1 MLMPDT
7 PDIVSPVTTSPAASP
22 PAGRSFA
29 ARLLRTPSALIGG
42 VLLLAVIAAALSA
55 GWLFPG
61 DPLELIAEPFLRPGQ
76 DAAWP
81 LGTDM
86 LGRDILA
93 GIFHGARAS
102 LVIAAA
108 ATAISVL
115 LGMSAG
121 LASGYFGGWLDREIN
136 RLCVFFQT
144 VPPFLFALAIVAIVQ
159 PSVITIALAIGVTS
173 WPNLARLVRAETQR
187 LRHGE
192 MVQASIALGASDWR
206 IIVHDIVPNT
216 LTPVLVSTSL
226 LVATAILTESALAFL
241 GLGDPNVAS
250 WGNMVG
256 AGREVLRTD
265 GYIATLPGLA
275 IVVTVLSLNLLS
287 DGLAALLD
295 RRADR

>member
-1 MLMPDT
+1 MLMPHT
-7 PDIVSPVTTSPAASP
+7 PEIAPRAAPSAVAP
-22 PAGRSFA
+22 PHRRGFA

-42 VLLLAVIAAALSA
+42 ALLLAVTAAALSA

-61 DPLELIAEPFLRPGQ
+61 DPLELVAEPFLRPGQ

-102 LVIAAA
+102 LAIATA
-108 ATAISVL
+108 ATAISVV

-121 LASGYFGGWLDREIN
+121 LASGYFGGRLDREIN

-159 PSVITIALAIGVTS
+159 PSVVTIALAIGVTS

-256 AGREVLRTD
+256 AGRAVLRTD